1 MVGQVHRLS
10 KIVPRRRK
18 PLTVRWR
25 SPAGARSKGSS
36 SRKRFTSPTL
46 LRLRPPRASAA
57 EVINKLGLVRYRNQ
71 LMPAATAEVLKK
83 QAKESEA
90 ALAKWKPI
98 LSRLRGD
105 LESRDKNRQEAARKQ
120 FKDAPD
126 PAMIPALEAVFATAK
141 PEVGQAAVDALIA
154 MPQQAATDSLV
165 RFALLAKH
173 EGMRDTAAAAL
184 KGRDPFTFVP
194 FLLSQMQMPIEVSF
208 TGSPFHSRLTL
219 FREGP
224 FFNSSYTSTVDGQPL
239 FAPLPVLG
247 GTVLGPTIRNAT
259 LTADSELRDL
269 SARMVHLKK
278 ISALLPLTSALHRH
292 SMVQRVTI
300 SIPTRRSGG
309 TGGRSLTR

>member
-1 MVGQVHRLS
+1 MVGKFIAYQKLRAA
-10 KIVPRRRK
+10 RRK

-25 SPAGARSKGSS
+25 WPAGARSKGSS
-36 SRKRFTSPTL
+36 SRKRFTSPT
-46 LRLRPPRASAA
+46 RPPGPAKGKR

-98 LSRLRGD
+98 LSRLSGD

-126 PAMIPALEAVFATAK
+126 PAMIPALEAVFVTAK

-173 EGMRDTAAAAL
+173 EGMRDTAAAAF
-184 KGRDPFTFVP
+184 RDATPS
-194 FLLSQMQMPIEVSF
+194 LSFPSCC
-208 TGSPFHSRLTL
+208 R
-219 FREGP
+219 
-224 FFNSSYTSTVDGQPL
+224 
-239 FAPLPVLG
+239 
-247 GTVLGPTIRNAT
+247 
-259 LTADSELRDL
+259 
-269 SARMVHLKK
+269 KCK
-278 ISALLPLTSALHRH
+278 C
-292 SMVQRVTI
+292 
-300 SIPTRRSGG
+300 RSK
-309 TGGRSLTR
+309 